1 MTKVYHTN
9 FVNNGKGNNMIFNNI
24 IGNEINKE
32 LLKNIINTNN
42 IAHSYMFIG
51 KDSIGKMLF
60 AKEFAKAIL
69 CTNNDKPCNICKSCI
84 EFNTLN
90 NPDFKIIEPEGNAI
104 KIDQIRG
111 LVKRVYEKPIISNK
125 KVYIINDS
133 NFMTKEAQNSLLKTL
148 EEPPGYATIILI
160 APNDNLFLPTIKSR
174 CTKITFN
181 KLTNEE
187 ILLILKNQYNYQKVS
202 DLVLKIAD
210 GSVKKTL
217 KLREKENEYTKI
229 SNLYSNIEN
238 VSMIDIINSKEEI
251 FKEKDQAVDILEYIN
266 IIFFDK
272 INKNT
277 KYIECIKIVE
287 DTKDRLK
294 KNNNF
299 DMTIDNFNMTIWEE
313 ING

>member
-1 MTKVYHTN
+1 
-9 FVNNGKGNNMIFNNI
+9 MIFNNI
-24 IGNEINKE
+24 IGNETNKE

-84 EFNTLN
+84 EFDTLN
-90 NPDFKIIEPEGNAI
+90 NPDFKIIEPDGNAI
-104 KIDQIRG
+104 KIDQIRE
-111 LVKRVYEKPIISNK
+111 LVKRVYEKPIVSNK

-133 NFMTKEAQNSLLKTL
+133 NLMTKEAQNSLLKTL
-148 EEPPGYATIILI
+148 EEPPEYATIILI

-174 CTKITFN
+174 CTKIIFN

-202 DLVLKIAD
+202 NLVLKIAD
-210 GSVKKTL
+210 GSVKKAL

-229 SNLYSNIEN
+229 NNLYSNIEN

-266 IIFFDK
+266 LIFFNK

>member
-1 MTKVYHTN
+1 MTKEYKTN

-148 EEPPGYATIILI
+148 EEPPEYATIILI

-174 CTKITFN
+174 CTKIIFN

-202 DLVLKIAD
+202 NLVLKIAD
-210 GSVKKTL
+210 GSVKKAL

-229 SNLYSNIEN
+229 NNLYSNIEN

-266 IIFFDK
+266 LIFFDK